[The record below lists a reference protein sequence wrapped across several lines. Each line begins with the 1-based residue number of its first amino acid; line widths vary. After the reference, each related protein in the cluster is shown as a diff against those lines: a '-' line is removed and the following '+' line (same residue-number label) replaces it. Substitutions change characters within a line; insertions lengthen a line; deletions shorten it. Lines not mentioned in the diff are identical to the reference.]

1 MEHKGVS
8 WIIRDG
14 SDKDVDRILK
24 LRHLVFG
31 KVEEDKLTPAFWEW
45 EYLNG
50 PDGRGLI
57 YLVEDQKEIVGH
69 FADLPRRFFIH
80 GESSLGTLSLDL
92 MVHPDYRRKGMF
104 LQLGR
109 YAAQRVQEMGGQLMT
124 AYPIRKETIR
134 GLKKVGWVEVNR
146 LPVLVYPLRF
156 RGILQ
161 RYLRFLPVSL
171 LMGGGARVFYN
182 LFWGKRKKGPW
193 GNGLEVQEVMDIDH
207 LFEDFFEKTKALFN
221 CFGIRDRTYMIWRYF
236 KHPTRTYK
244 MYRALRK
251 GEMRGFIVLRKVELL
266 GFNSAV
272 IVDVMALD
280 ETTFVALID
289 QGIAY
294 SQKER
299 VDLLGFM
306 VPESHPYFILLKR
319 QGFLRSPKTFRFMIY
334 SHQTD
339 NRLLAPQQW
348 YVTWGDTDV
357 I

>member
-1 MEHKGVS
+1 MAHKGVS
-8 WIIRDG
+8 WILRDG
-14 SDKDVDRILK
+14 SDKDIEQILK

-45 EYLNG
+45 EFLNS

-57 YLVEDQKEIVGH
+57 YLAEYQKEIVGH
-69 FADLPRRFFIH
+69 FADLPRRFLIH
-80 GESSLGTLSLDL
+80 GELSLGTLSLDL

-109 YAAQRVQEMGGQLMT
+109 YAAQRVQEMGGQFMT
-124 AYPIRKETIR
+124 AYPIRRETIR
-134 GLKKVGWVEVNR
+134 GLKKVGWVEVER

-161 RYLRFLPVSL
+161 RYLPFFPISF
-171 LMGGGARVFYN
+171 LMGGLARVIYN
-182 LFWGKRKKGPW
+182 IFWRKRKKGPW
-193 GNGLEVQEVMDIDH
+193 GKGLEVQEVMDMDH
-207 LFEDFFEKTKALFN
+207 LFESFFEKTKAFFKHL
-221 CFGIRDRTYMIWRYF
+221 GVRDRIYMTWRYF
-236 KHPTRTYK
+236 QHPTRTYK
-244 MYRALRK
+244 MYRALQK
-251 GEMRGFIVLRKVELL
+251 GEMRGFIILRKVNLL

-272 IVDVMALD
+272 IVDMIALD
-280 ETTFVALID
+280 ENTLVSLVD
-289 QGIAY
+289 RGIAF
-294 SQKER
+294 SQRER

-306 VPESHPYFILLKR
+306 VPESHPYYTLLKR

-334 SHQTD
+334 SHQRD
-339 NRLLAPQQW
+339 SKLLAPKQW